1 MQKLSSLMREQIEMD
16 RPLERAVHAIEHVA
30 RHHGA
35 PHLRPSSCKLNML
48 QRESM
53 DVTLLLA
60 LIVAALSYL
69 AVCGLRLTASK
80 FFGWAKTDR
89 LVSIKKTK
97 TQ

>member
-1 MQKLSSLMREQIEMD
+1 MREQIEMD
-16 RPLERAVHAIEHVA
+16 RPLERAVQAIEHVA

-60 LIVAALSYL
+60 LIVAALLYL
-69 AVCGLRLTASK
+69 AVCGLKLTTSK
-80 FFGWAKTDR
+80 LFRWAKADR
-89 LVSIKKTK
+89 LGKIK